1 MLNVFNADNKTARL
15 DNFEDVKGALRA
27 IDKWLDEYVKNYR
40 TKKPQ
45 DVLRL
50 IKDHIKSNAHGQE
63 QARLD
68 EEAIKAELR
77 INGTNGVSPKSWED
91 SILKAEDNFYLRGQ
105 IIASLSWSRNG
116 RHYDKAL
123 FDEYVDY
130 LFKET
135 SIN

>member
-1 MLNVFNADNKTARL
+1 MACRVCEELPHQ
-15 DNFEDVKGALRA
+15 
-27 IDKWLDEYVKNYR
+27 
-40 TKKPQ
+40 KPQ

-130 LFKET
+130 LLRYSRERHTMERMKT
-135 SIN
+135 CC